1 VGAFVAALSA
11 GDRELA
17 MEEAEPDMVEAYVEF
32 GVGEDLQDIADTL
45 SPAGLAAY
53 RRCADGI

>member
-1 VGAFVAALSA
+1 
-11 GDRELA
+11 
-17 MEEAEPDMVEAYVEF
+17 MVEEYVES

-53 RRCADGI
+53 QRCVDRI